1 MRADH
6 LESQLHSALGLKPA
20 DSPFPW
26 QVDLLKRM
34 FQGEI
39 PDALDIPIRAIRVQ
53 REPFEANGRRVEDFA
68 EGTRFAKHRMW
79 HVEIEFSAQVR
90 GPLVI

>member
-1 MRADH
+1 
-6 LESQLHSALGLKPA
+6 
-20 DSPFPW
+20 
-26 QVDLLKRM
+26 M

-90 GPLVI
+90 GPLVIGDGRFLGLGIMAPKMT